1 MFVDGVVKNYNA
13 ERGFG
18 FISVDG
24 QKKEVFFHITDCPN
38 RDIEPKQGERFK
50 FRIVDDQGKSKAQ
63 NIVRLDI
70 QSEAERH
77 TPQSRANAR
86 KNIIQRRNNKKSS
99 SGSGLGMTV
108 IGLLVIVGLI
118 YMLYGKY
125 QRVQLANQ
133 PVATIQQIAEPTNL
147 NPNNY
152 RCDGR
157 VHCSQMNSREEAR
170 WFVRNCPNTKMDG
183 NHDGEPC
190 ENDSRW

>member
-24 QKKEVFFHITDCPN
+24 QKKEIFFHITDCPN

-77 TPQSRANAR
+77 TAQSRANAR
-86 KNIIQRRNNKKSS
+86 KNITQRRNNKKSS

-170 WFVRNCPNTKMDG
+170 WFVRNCPGTKMDG

>member
-38 RDIEPKQGERFK
+38 RNVEPKQGERFK

-86 KNIIQRRNNKKSS
+86 KNITQRRTNNKSS

-133 PVATIQQIAEPTNL
+133 PVESIQQIAQPINSHS
-147 NPNNY
+147 NNY

-170 WFVRNCPNTKMDG
+170 WFVRNCPGTKMDG

>member
-18 FISVDG
+18 LISVDG
-24 QKKEVFFHITDCPN
+24 QKKEIFFHITDCPN
-38 RDIEPKQGERFK
+38 RNVEPKQGERLK

-86 KNIIQRRNNKKSS
+86 KNITQRRTNNKSS
-99 SGSGLGMTV
+99 SGSGFGMTV

-170 WFVRNCPNTKMDG
+170 WFVRNCPGTKMDG

>member
-24 QKKEVFFHITDCPN
+24 QKKEIFFHITDCPN

-170 WFVRNCPNTKMDG
+170 WFVRNCPGTKMDG

>member
-24 QKKEVFFHITDCPN
+24 QKKEIFFHITDCPN
-38 RDIEPKQGERFK
+38 RDVEPKQGERFK

-170 WFVRNCPNTKMDG
+170 WFVRNCPGTKMDG

>member
-18 FISVDG
+18 LISVDG

-170 WFVRNCPNTKMDG
+170 WFVRNCPGTKMDG

>member
-18 FISVDG
+18 LISVDG

-77 TPQSRANAR
+77 TPHTRANAR
-86 KNIIQRRNNKKSS
+86 KNITQRKITRN
-99 SGSGLGMTV
+99 
-108 IGLLVIVGLI
+108 
-118 YMLYGKY
+118 
-125 QRVQLANQ
+125 QVQ
-133 PVATIQQIAEPTNL
+133 V
-147 NPNNY
+147 
-152 RCDGR
+152 
-157 VHCSQMNSREEAR
+157 V
-170 WFVRNCPNTKMDG
+170 V
-183 NHDGEPC
+183 
-190 ENDSRW
+190 

>member
-77 TPQSRANAR
+77 TAQSRANAR
-86 KNIIQRRNNKKSS
+86 KNITQRRNNKKSS

-170 WFVRNCPNTKMDG
+170 WFVRNCPGTKMDG

>member
-99 SGSGLGMTV
+99 SGSGLGVTV

-133 PVATIQQIAEPTNL
+133 PTESIQQIAQPINSNT
-147 NPNNY
+147 NNY

-170 WFVRNCPNTKMDG
+170 WFVRNCPGTKMDG

>member
-18 FISVDG
+18 LISVDG

-77 TPQSRANAR
+77 TPQTRANAR
-86 KNIIQRRNNKKSS
+86 KNITQRKITRN
-99 SGSGLGMTV
+99 
-108 IGLLVIVGLI
+108 
-118 YMLYGKY
+118 
-125 QRVQLANQ
+125 QVQ
-133 PVATIQQIAEPTNL
+133 V
-147 NPNNY
+147 
-152 RCDGR
+152 
-157 VHCSQMNSREEAR
+157 V
-170 WFVRNCPNTKMDG
+170 V
-183 NHDGEPC
+183 
-190 ENDSRW
+190 

>member
-1 MFVDGVVKNYNA
+1 MFVDGVVKSYNT

-24 QKKEVFFHITDCPN
+24 QKKEIFFHITDCPN
-38 RDIEPKQGERFK
+38 RNIEPKQGERFK
-50 FRIVDDQGKSKAQ
+50 FRIVDDQGKSKAE

-70 QSEAERH
+70 QVETERH
-77 TPQSRANAR
+77 TPQSRASTR
-86 KNIIQRRNNKKSS
+86 KHTTQRRNDKKSNS
-99 SGSGLGMTV
+99 SSGLGMTV

-125 QRVQLANQ
+125 QRVQLENQ
-133 PVATIQQIAEPTNL
+133 PAESIQQIAEPIHS

-170 WFVRNCPNTKMDG
+170 WFVKNCPSTKMDG

>member
-24 QKKEVFFHITDCPN
+24 QIKEVFFHITDCPN

-86 KNIIQRRNNKKSS
+86 KNITQRRNNKKSS

-147 NPNNY
+147 NPINY

-170 WFVRNCPNTKMDG
+170 WFVRNCPGTKMDG

>member
-1 MFVDGVVKNYNA
+1 
-13 ERGFG
+13 
-18 FISVDG
+18 
-24 QKKEVFFHITDCPN
+24 
-38 RDIEPKQGERFK
+38 
-50 FRIVDDQGKSKAQ
+50 
-63 NIVRLDI
+63 
-70 QSEAERH
+70 
-77 TPQSRANAR
+77 
-86 KNIIQRRNNKKSS
+86 
-99 SGSGLGMTV
+99 MTV

-125 QRVQLANQ
+125 QRVQLENQ

-170 WFVRNCPNTKMDG
+170 WFVRNCPGTKMDG